1 MISIC
6 RVEAYLYRVAL
17 TTPVVLSFGRMN
29 ARWALLVS
37 IEDEHGTKGWGEIW
51 CNFPD
56 CGALHRYRLLHQ
68 IFRPVLEGV
77 AFDDPED
84 IYALLNAKTRILKIQ
99 TAETGPIDQC
109 IAGLDCAVWDLAARH
124 HKIPLY
130 QLLGGS
136 SKIVK
141 TYASGINPKDVAIT
155 IRQAHDQG
163 HRRFKVKVGFGEKTD
178 LETLSLARESAR
190 DMELACDANQAWE
203 LTQAIHHADLFEPF
217 GLSWIEEPIAA
228 DRPVE
233 EWKSIAEHTNI
244 RIAAGENL
252 NTTAGFLRM
261 MTASG
266 LGIIQPDLAK
276 WGGISGCR
284 EIAKTAAAYGLP
296 YYPHYLGAAVGLITS
311 AHLLASANP
320 DGLLEVDV
328 NNNPLRSNLLEDEF
342 MLTDGALTL
351 KDAPGLGFTP
361 ALEKIQQYRIT
372 PQID

>member
-68 IFRPVLEGV
+68 IFRPLLEGV
-77 AFDDPED
+77 AFADPED

-284 EIAKTAAAYGLP
+284 EIAQTAAAYGLP

>member
-77 AFDDPED
+77 AFDDPKD

-141 TYASGINPKDVAIT
+141 TYASGINPRDVAIT

-284 EIAKTAAAYGLP
+284 EIAQTAAAHGLP

-328 NNNPLRSNLLEDEF
+328 NNNPLRSNLLEDDF
-342 MLTDGALTL
+342 TLADGALTL

>member
-68 IFRPVLEGV
+68 IFRPVLECV

-320 DGLLEVDV
+320 DGLLEIDV
-328 NNNPLRSNLLEDEF
+328 NNNPLRSNGLEDDF
-342 MLTDGALTL
+342 TLADGALTL

>member
-342 MLTDGALTL
+342 MLADGALTL

>member
-328 NNNPLRSNLLEDEF
+328 NNNPLRSNLLEDDF
-342 MLTDGALTL
+342 TLADGALTL

>member
-109 IAGLDCAVWDLAARH
+109 IAGLDCAVWDLAARY

-136 SKIVK
+136 SKVVK

-342 MLTDGALTL
+342 MLADGALTL

>member
-68 IFRPVLEGV
+68 IFRPLLEGV
-77 AFDDPED
+77 AFADPED

-109 IAGLDCAVWDLAARH
+109 IAGLDCAVWDLAARY

-136 SKIVK
+136 SKVVK

-284 EIAKTAAAYGLP
+284 EIAQTAAAHGLP

-342 MLTDGALTL
+342 MLADGALTL